1 MRVTSQ
7 LLAERFLSNLRQIQ
21 TRMDKTNLQ
30 MTTGRKFQRPED
42 DPVGAY
48 RSLRISSL
56 LEGVRQYLKNVA
68 DASNMLEVAEMYVS
82 QTVQSV
88 HRIREL
94 AVNLNNGTYSDSDRM
109 ATLEELREIRG
120 NIIELANANYA
131 GRYIFAGQKTQVK
144 PFTVDPDTGD
154 VVYNGDTNQ
163 VLFEIDDGVLIAVN
177 SPGSSV
183 FGQLFKNIDQ
193 LIANIE
199 SGTRLDDDLA
209 AIDQSLDHLISSQA
223 DLGARMKRVEMSRT
237 RLTDVELSLEK
248 LQTENEQIDLAEAIM
263 TYKMDETTL
272 RAALAAG
279 GRLLQPSLVDFLS

>member
-1 MRVTSQ
+1 MRVTGQ
-7 LLAERFLSNLRQIQ
+7 LLVERFLSNLRQIQ
-21 TRMDKTNLQ
+21 ARMDKTNLQ
-30 MTTGRKFQRPED
+30 MTTGRKFQRAED

-56 LEGVRQYLKNVA
+56 LDGVRQYLRNAA
-68 DASNMLEVAEMYVS
+68 DAAAMLEISEMYVS
-82 QTVQSV
+82 QAVQSV

-94 AVNLNNGTYSDSDRM
+94 VVNLNNDTYSDSDRM
-109 ATLEELREIRG
+109 ATVEELREIRD

-144 PFTVDPDTGD
+144 PFTIDSSTGSI
-154 VVYNGDTNQ
+154 VYNGDGNQ
-163 VLFEIDDGVLIAVN
+163 VLFEVDDGVLIAIN

-183 FGQLFKNIDQ
+183 FGSLF
-193 LIANIE
+193 ANIE
-199 SGTRLDDDLA
+199 KLIADIEAGAKLDDDLA
-209 AIDQSLDHLISSQA
+209 AIDQDLDHLISSQA

-237 RLTDVELSLEK
+237 RLMDVELTLEK
-248 LQTENEQIDLAEAIM
+248 LQTENEQVDLAEAIM
-263 TYKMDETTL
+263 TYKLDETTL

>member
-1 MRVTSQ
+1 MRS
-7 LLAERFLSNLRQIQ
+7 
-21 TRMDKTNLQ
+21 
-30 MTTGRKFQRPED
+30 G
-42 DPVGAY
+42 
-48 RSLRISSL
+48 
-56 LEGVRQYLKNVA
+56 
-68 DASNMLEVAEMYVS
+68 
-82 QTVQSV
+82 
-88 HRIREL
+88 
-94 AVNLNNGTYSDSDRM
+94 
-109 ATLEELREIRG
+109 G

-223 DLGARMKRVEMSRT
+223 DLGARMKRVEMSQR
-237 RLTDVELSLEK
+237 V
-248 LQTENEQIDLAEAIM
+248 
-263 TYKMDETTL
+263 
-272 RAALAAG
+272 
-279 GRLLQPSLVDFLS
+279 